1 MKRLR
6 IYADT
11 SVIGGCLDAEFADD
25 SLRLI
30 EAVRKGRFVLLLSDI
45 VIRELEDAPEQ
56 VRAILPSLPAGT
68 VERVELTEEVFELRD
83 AYLAAEV
90 VGARWQ
96 NDAAHVATATVARA
110 DAIVSWNF
118 RHIVRLDKMKAYN
131 QINLLKG
138 YGILTIISPKEVF
151 TDEQENDEKI

>member
-1 MKRLR
+1 MPSLDAPRAEDDEESLVAEERKGFSGWLRRYLRLRPLVKIGLRPKSRLIGLGDRGLRTMKRLR

-56 VRAILPSLPAGT
+56 VRAILP
-68 VERVELTEEVFELRD
+68 
-83 AYLAAEV
+83 
-90 VGARWQ
+90 
-96 NDAAHVATATVARA
+96 
-110 DAIVSWNF
+110 
-118 RHIVRLDKMKAYN
+118 
-131 QINLLKG
+131 
-138 YGILTIISPKEVF
+138 
-151 TDEQENDEKI
+151 

>member
-11 SVIGGCLDAEFADD
+11 SVIGGCLDEEFAED

-30 EAVRKGRFVLLLSDI
+30 ESVRQSRLVLLLSDI
-45 VIRELEDAPEQ
+45 VIRELEDAPEE
-56 VRAILPSLPAGT
+56 VCAILPSLPMDMI
-68 VERVELTEEVFELRD
+68 ERVELTEEIFELRD
-83 AYLAAEV
+83 AYMAAGI
-90 VGARWQ
+90 VGARWA
-96 NDAAHVATATVARA
+96 NDAAHVAIATVARA

-118 RHIVRLDKMKAYN
+118 KHIVRLDKMKAYN

-138 YGILTIISPKEVF
+138 YGILTIVSPKEVL
-151 TDEQENDEKI
+151 TDEQENDEEI